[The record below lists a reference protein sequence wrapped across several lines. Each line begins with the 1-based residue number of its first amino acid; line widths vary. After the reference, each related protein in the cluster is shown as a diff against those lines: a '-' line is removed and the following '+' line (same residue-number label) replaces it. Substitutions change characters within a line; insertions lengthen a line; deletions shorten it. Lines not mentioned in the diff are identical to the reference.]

1 MENKDFN
8 IAKFLKENKLG
19 SYGMLRNYV
28 DLKPLKEEEDGAYD
42 DQDEV
47 PYQGSDDNLTGQGDD
62 DSFEQDEIISEA
74 PMRIEWEDLDHTDI
88 SGQAMEMD
96 IIELIDRVEE
106 SIQIELTNDATVSQ
120 MNPENPMQ
128 TAAQIRLLIKKLWL
142 QKIQEWSATNRGMN
156 ERFGDD
162 WHPENTDN
170 APQTGTEEDVLAAM
184 ITALQDAGFSKQE
197 IEQLSHTISNDPS
210 VLDFGDF

>member
-28 DLKPLKEEEDGAYD
+28 DLKPLKEDEDGAYD
-42 DQDEV
+42 EQDEV
-47 PYQGSDDNLTGQGDD
+47 PYQGSDDNLTGLGDE
-62 DSFEQDEIISEA
+62 DSFEQEEIISEA
-74 PMRIEWEDLDHTDI
+74 VGRVEWEDLDHTDI

-106 SIQIELTNDATVSQ
+106 SIQIELTNDETVSQ
-120 MNPENPMQ
+120 LNPGNPRQ

-142 QKIQEWSATNRGMN
+142 QKIQGWSATNRGMN
-156 ERFGDD
+156 EMYDQAE
-162 WHPENTDN
+162 PQ
-170 APQTGTEEDVLAAM
+170 APQAGTEEDVLAAM